1 MEGNGGRMSRGE
13 QMCLCVGVSTCAK
26 LAWAEREKRSIEKRE
41 VLSVGIGVVWE
52 VVAVLHSKETS
63 QVNFPNLLQG
73 FSVIVDL
80 PYFWHGSV
88 HTKLAC
94 DARGIYQLVSKKRG
108 CRQPFSPAL
117 LKQTPSSNKH
127 YTLQHSL
134 PKQRKASNP
143 PNNCTLYNSRYN
155 EHGPARRHGQPRR
168 RDWHKYVKS

>member
-127 YTLQHSL
+127 YNTPYPNKGKPLIHPITVHYTTADITSMA
-134 PKQRKASNP
+134 PPGGTANP
-143 PNNCTLYNSRYN
+143 GGAIGTST
-155 EHGPARRHGQPRR
+155 
-168 RDWHKYVKS
+168 